1 MDAWWC
7 MHVIVISPNR
17 WYPIM
22 NSSKHCKSS
31 ALRQCE
37 SAWFL
42 YFSRP
47 LIMETWNPG
56 DFHRLSALGISPM
69 ALGLRKNNW
78 RKYQC
83 LAGLSGWIPE
93 SFHLRERIPRKWTS
107 LDAWVQWTKGDVSI
121 IMTPWGFLDNMH
133 SVPAVCSALAANS
146 SLFRHTFLGVRYVRF
161 IWARTVNFQTKSRRT
176 WRVLCSC
183 DGHPARTKQGTLSCI
198 TNSNWFSTSVTYI
211 M

>member
-1 MDAWWC
+1 
-7 MHVIVISPNR
+7 
-17 WYPIM
+17 M

-146 SLFRHTFLGVRYVRF
+146 SLFRHTFLGVRYSFEQGLSIFKLNPDVPEEFFVLVMVTRQEPSKE
-161 IWARTVNFQTKSRRT
+161 RYHVLQTQTDSAPQ
-176 WRVLCSC
+176 WL
-183 DGHPARTKQGTLSCI
+183 I
-198 TNSNWFSTSVTYI
+198 
-211 M
+211 